1 MTGDRVTGDGVTG
14 SGDALVERLAQLVAA
29 ASDGQVTA
37 AEALAAGVP
46 LSALGFTSL
55 FQLRLVDAVEREFQ
69 VTIDLSPEGLAALDD
84 VHALAAVISASA
96 ERS

>member
-1 MTGDRVTGDGVTG
+1 MTGAGNVL
-14 SGDALVERLAQLVAA
+14 AQRLAQLVAV

-69 VTIDLSPEGLAALDD
+69 VAIDLSPEGLAALDD
-84 VHALAAVISASA
+84 VHTLAAAIRASA